1 MQEAEEL
8 RLKEERKIVAGYAS
22 GRKALQVSLYIM
34 SLFMR
39 INSMYTC

>member
-22 GRKALQVSLYIM
+22 GRKALQVNLIYDAY
-34 SLFMR
+34 
-39 INSMYTC
+39 MYHY